1 MKVKIINRSKHDL
14 PKYETKASAGVDLRA
29 NIEEPFTLQ
38 SLERTIIKTG
48 LYLEIPEKYEG
59 QVKFCKLNTTKA
71 RRLAISQRVMG
82 LPAILL
88 YKAGE
93 KIDEC
98 TKDDATKENIQ
109 LMVEK
114 VL

>member
-1 MKVKIINRSKHDL
+1 MLLLDKNTFDEEVLN
-14 PKYETKASAGVDLRA
+14 TKGYVLVDYYSDSC
-29 NIEEPFTLQ
+29 EPCKALMPDVEA
-38 SLERTIIKTG
+38 LA
-48 LYLEIPEKYEG
+48 EKYEG

-88 YKAGE
+88 YKDGE
-93 KIDEC
+93 KVDEC

>member
-1 MKVKIINRSKHDL
+1 MLVLNKDTFEEEVLNADGYVLVDYFSDGCE
-14 PKYETKASAGVDLRA
+14 PCKALMPDVEALA
-29 NIEEPFTLQ
+29 
-38 SLERTIIKTG
+38 
-48 LYLEIPEKYEG
+48 EKYEG
-59 QVKFCKLNTTKA
+59 QVKFCKLNTTGA

-88 YKAGE
+88 YKNGE
-93 KIDEC
+93 KVDEC

-109 LMVEK
+109 SMVEK